1 MIELVALKSAN
12 FRKGA
17 QMKIKILATVATAA
31 FLALA
36 ANGQSTAGTRG
47 TAGTSG
53 GTGSSTTSGSTTIR
67 PGVNSGAINSS
78 AASPAQPGTV
88 APANPQTP
96 VMINPNGNTPVVGA
110 SLGSNNLGMATNNLG
125 LGTNKPG
132 IGQNQFTV
140 RSNNGVAPLT
150 PTGTNR
156 NVILLN
162 P

>member
-1 MIELVALKSAN
+1 MIEIVALKGAN
-12 FRKGA
+12 FRKGT
-17 QMKIKILATVATAA
+17 QMKIKMLATVAAAA

-36 ANGQSTAGTRG
+36 ANGQTGASR

-53 GTGSSTTSGSTTIR
+53 GTGSSTTGGSTTIR